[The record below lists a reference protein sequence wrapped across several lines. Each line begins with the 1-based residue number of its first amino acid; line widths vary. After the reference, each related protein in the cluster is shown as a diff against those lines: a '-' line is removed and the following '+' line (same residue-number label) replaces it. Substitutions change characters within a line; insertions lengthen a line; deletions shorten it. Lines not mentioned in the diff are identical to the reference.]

1 MNGLKQYRAYR
12 VMLSVFRSLWFLNDI
27 VIVAC
32 DELKIKPSDIK
43 FEDFA
48 KWFFA
53 LEESK
58 RKYYFKMALLFG
70 VSLDNDEIVALCS
83 MKSDKNNVAYS
94 RENINNMALSELIA
108 IMVDVCYDLS
118 GEEVF
123 F

>member
-53 LEESK
+53 QEESK

-83 MKSDKNNVAYS
+83 MKCDKNNVAYS